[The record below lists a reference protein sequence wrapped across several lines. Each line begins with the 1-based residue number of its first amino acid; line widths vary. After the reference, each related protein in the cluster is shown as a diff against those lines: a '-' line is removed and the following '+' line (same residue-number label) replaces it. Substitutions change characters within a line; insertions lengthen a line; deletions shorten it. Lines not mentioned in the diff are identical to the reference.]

1 MNMGRFMWNAG
12 RGVSGAL
19 VVLALAG
26 ACAGTAVA
34 QDYPNK
40 PIHIVLSYTTGGP
53 TDLLSRLVAEKVS
66 ARLGQPILVESRAGA
81 NERVATQYV
90 LAQPSDGYTILLV
103 GPAHAVNPSLFK
115 LPYDAQ
121 KQMTGLIK
129 LVDIPPVISTNPASG
144 VQTIADLI
152 RLAKQKPGIVTYATA
167 GNGTNNHLTMEF
179 FSLQTG
185 IEMQHIPLK
194 GDAPVVT
201 EALANRVVIASN
213 TLPGVLAHVKS
224 GKLHPL
230 AVASRERASQLPE
243 VPTLVEQGI
252 DVVTSTWFGYVVN
265 VGTPPEIV
273 KKLNTEFQ
281 AALAAP
287 DVRERLLS
295 VGMTPVGGSAESF
308 TAFIHADRER
318 WASTVKARGIKVQ

>member
-1 MNMGRFMWNAG
+1 MKILRNMWNAC
-12 RGVSGAL
+12 RCVTGAAIAF
-19 VVLALAG
+19 ALAG
-26 ACAGTAVA
+26 AFAGGAAA

-53 TDLLSRLVAEKVS
+53 TDMLSRLVGEKAS

-103 GPAHAVNPSLFK
+103 GPAHAVNPSLFE

-129 LVDIPPVISTNPASG
+129 LVEIPPVISTNPSSG
-144 VQTIADLI
+144 VQSIADLI
-152 RLAKQKPGIVTYATA
+152 KLAKQKPGIVTYATA

-179 FSLQTG
+179 FSLLTG
-185 IEMQHIPLK
+185 IEMQHIPMK

-201 EALANRVVIASN
+201 EALGNRVVIATN
-213 TLPGVLAHVKS
+213 TLPGVLSHVKA
-224 GKLHPL
+224 GRLRPL

-252 DVVTSTWFGYVVN
+252 NVATSTWFGYVVN

-273 KKLNTEFQ
+273 KRLNAEFQ

-287 DVRERLLS
+287 DVRERLQS
-295 VGMTPVGGSAESF
+295 VGMTPVGGSAEEF
-308 TAFIHADRER
+308 TAFIRAERER
-318 WASTVKARGIKVQ
+318 WAKTVKARGIKVQ